1 MSLPTISSGRSNY
14 NGLYMVEEK
23 WKTID
28 SEYLVRSRYMTV
40 RRDRVQLPDG
50 RVNPEYYV
58 LEFPQWVNVIA
69 LTREGKM
76 VMVRQYRHGLGDFQT
91 EIVAGYVDPGDD
103 TLLAAA
109 QRELLEETGFGGGEW
124 EEFATLSANPA
135 NHNNITHT
143 FLACEVEQIAHQS
156 LDSTEDLKPLLMS
169 EDEVLALLQNGEI
182 KQALMAAVLWKYFYE
197 KDIS

>member
-109 QRELLEETGFGGGEW
+109 QRELLR
-124 EEFATLSANPA
+124 SVPIPP
-135 NHNNITHT
+135 ITIILHIPSWHAKSNR
-143 FLACEVEQIAHQS
+143 L
-156 LDSTEDLKPLLMS
+156 P
-169 EDEVLALLQNGEI
+169 
-182 KQALMAAVLWKYFYE
+182 
-197 KDIS
+197 ISRWTVPRT